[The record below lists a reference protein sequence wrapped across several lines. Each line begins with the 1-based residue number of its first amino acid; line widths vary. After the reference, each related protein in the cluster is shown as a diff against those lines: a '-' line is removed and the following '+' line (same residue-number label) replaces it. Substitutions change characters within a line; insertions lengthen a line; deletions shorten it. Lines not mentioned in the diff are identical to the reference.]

1 MKIALANSDDEV
13 AACFPV
19 MHELRRRLD
28 LSSFLAAVGRM
39 KSQGYRL
46 AFLADPDVRSVAGF
60 RTMEMLITGPVI
72 YVDDLVTAAA
82 HRSRGYGKALLA
94 WLVEEAK
101 RQGCQYLELDS
112 GLKRV
117 DAHRFYER
125 NGLEK
130 AAIHFSI
137 PANAKTPWTAL
148 IQP

>member
-46 AFLADPDVRSVAGF
+46 AFLADPDVRSVTGF

-94 WLVEEAK
+94 WLLDEAK
-101 RQGCQYLELDS
+101 RQGCQYLDLDS
-112 GLKRV
+112 GLKRI

-125 NGLEK
+125 NGLAK
-130 AAIHFSI
+130 AAFHFSI
-137 PANAKTPWTAL
+137 PANAKMPWTAL
-148 IQP
+148 VQT